1 MNIFI
6 YDWLGY
12 PIFGLNKENFKKIL
26 FFLKNMKLYN
36 TMSRS
41 IEEFVP
47 INPEKV

>member
-26 FFLKNMKLYN
+26 FFLKKLILLRFCLGQNSFMK
-36 TMSRS
+36 
-41 IEEFVP
+41 
-47 INPEKV
+47 